1 LRSRLG
7 EGASERAMRQGR
19 TLDLD
24 SAVASVLAVLA
35 APLTAPIAPPRP
47 TDARPVY
54 AASPLSSRE
63 RQVALLITQGLTN
76 REIAEQLVIAERTAD
91 THVTNIL
98 NKLGL
103 SSRAQVAAWTVAGG
117 MTSSNGHPT

>member
-1 LRSRLG
+1 
-7 EGASERAMRQGR
+7 
-19 TLDLD
+19 
-24 SAVASVLAVLA
+24 
-35 APLTAPIAPPRP
+35 
-47 TDARPVY
+47 VY
-54 AASPLSSRE
+54 AAPPLSSRE
-63 RQVALLITQGLTN
+63 REVALLITQGLTN

-103 SSRAQVAAWTVAGG
+103 NSRAQVAAWTVARG